1 MKTIIVGFSHS
12 TKAFAPFSLGLR
24 AWDGVPYSHVY
35 FKFHS
40 DKYDVDLIYQASST
54 MLNYMSEDIFLSFN
68 ELVKEIEIQVTDEQ
82 YHKLMKKC
90 MECAGLQYG
99 TLQIVGVLVADVLKI
114 DRNIFSDPEKY
125 HCSEWVA
132 EELEELG
139 YKFNKPTDL
148 VKPIDIYKVL
158 EV

>member
-1 MKTIIVGFSHS
+1 MKLVTVGFSHS
-12 TKAFAPFSLGLR
+12 TKAFAPFSWGLK
-24 AWDGVPYSHVY
+24 AWDQVPYSHVY

-54 MLNYMSEDIFLSFN
+54 MLNYMSEDIFLGFN
-68 ELVKEIEIQVTDEQ
+68 AVVKEIQIEVTDEQ
-82 YHKLMKKC
+82 YYKLMKKC
-90 MECAGLQYG
+90 MECAGLKYG
-99 TLQIVGVLVADVLKI
+99 TLQIVGILISDVTKI

-132 EELEELG
+132 EQLEQLG
-139 YKFNKPTDL
+139 YNFNKPLDL

-158 EV
+158 DV